1 MTLLT
6 FLDIKAEAEAE
17 GPLEELIPFLALSKH
32 DMAKYMKYTVGI
44 TVCYY
49 SAVWSAKG
57 SFLAMY
63 FDLGEKLNKGMR
75 KALLLATIFT
85 GATWVAVVI
94 INLMWCR
101 PLSRTWS
108 VSYPPYQSSWDLLI
122 DKSYLFREVVIPTD
136 PQYCMYLDLPILAI
150 HFSFNISTDLFRS
163 SSPPLPSSP
172 FTY

>member
-1 MTLLT
+1 MTLIT
-6 FLDIKAEAEAE
+6 FLDIKAEAEAA
-17 GPLEELIPFLALSKH
+17 GPLEEMFPILALSKQ

-49 SAVWSAKG
+49 SGVWSAKG

-63 FDLGEKLNKGMR
+63 FALGEKLNKGMR
-75 KALLLATIFT
+75 KALLLATVFT

-108 VSYPPYQSSWDLLI
+108 VSHSTIPPSWDLLI
-122 DKSYLFREVVIPTD
+122 DKIITIQGGSYPNRPT
-136 PQYCMYLDLPILAI
+136 IL
-150 HFSFNISTDLFRS
+150 HVPRS
-163 SSPPLPSSP
+163 PNLSNPLC
-172 FTY
+172 FQH

>member
-6 FLDIKAEAEAE
+6 FLDIKAEADAE
-17 GPLEELIPFLALSKH
+17 GALEELIPFLALSKQ

-49 SAVWSAKG
+49 SGVWSAKA

-63 FDLGEKLNKGMR
+63 FALGEKLNKGMR
-75 KALLLATIFT
+75 KVLLVATVFT
-85 GATWVAVVI
+85 GGAWIAVVI

-108 VSYPPYQSSWDLLI
+108 VSYPT
-122 DKSYLFREVVIPTD
+122 IPLEI
-136 PQYCMYLDLPILAI
+136 C
-150 HFSFNISTDLFRS
+150 
-163 SSPPLPSSP
+163 
-172 FTY
+172 